1 MLRTIIRALVLCSA
15 LGVAQASLASDFTGK
30 TVSFIIPFAAGGGSD
45 VWGRFDA
52 QFLAKHLPGHPNVV
66 IRNVP
71 GGGSISGANFFA
83 ANAKPDG
90 LTIFGTGGSTQFP
103 YLLGLQTVKY
113 DYRDWR
119 IVLAAPT
126 GGVTYVARSLGVS
139 SLADV
144 QKLRGQ
150 KLFYASQGVTSLDL
164 VPLLA
169 FRMLGIDVQFVTG
182 FPGRSEGLLA
192 FEKGETN
199 VDFQTS
205 AAYIRSAAPLVKNGS
220 ATALFSC
227 GVLDD
232 KGNLIRDPN
241 FPDLP
246 NFAEAY
252 EQINGKPPAGIE
264 WDALRAFLLAGFP
277 AQKLI
282 VLPKDTADDIL
293 ETYRAAVRAMLH
305 DPEYLA
311 KRDAFIGEYEQ
322 VTDANAEALYKSA
335 IDISPVAR
343 AWVRDMLAR
352 EYGVN
357 FDK

>member
-1 MLRTIIRALVLCSA
+1 MLA
-15 LGVAQASLASDFTGK
+15 LGLTFAPLASAADFTGK

-52 QFLAKHLPGHPNVV
+52 QFLSKHLPGKPAVV
-66 IRNVP
+66 IRNIP
-71 GGGSISGANFFA
+71 GGGSISGANLFA
-83 ANAKPDG
+83 GSAKGDG

-103 YLLGLQTVKY
+103 YLLGLQSVKY
-113 DYRDWR
+113 DYREWR

-126 GGVTYVARSLGVS
+126 GGVTFVSRDLGVS

-144 QKLRGQ
+144 SKLRGQ

-192 FEKGETN
+192 FEKGEVN

-205 AAYIRSAAPLVKNGS
+205 AAYIRNAAPLVQSGR
-220 ATALFSC
+220 ATALFSW
-227 GVLDD
+227 GVLD
-232 KGNLIRDPN
+232 GNGKLIRDPN
-241 FPDLP
+241 FPNLP
-246 NFAEAY
+246 HFAEAY
-252 EQINGKPPAGIE
+252 ETITGKPPAGVE
-264 WDALRAFLLAGFP
+264 WEALRAFLLAGFP

-282 VLPKDTADDIL
+282 VLPKDTPDDIL
-293 ETYRAAVRAMLH
+293 EAYRAAVRAMLK
-305 DPEYLA
+305 DDEYLG

-322 VTDANAEALYKSA
+322 VTDKDAEALYSNA
-335 IDISPVAR
+335 IAISPAAR
-343 AWVRDMLAR
+343 TWVRDMLQR
-352 EYGVN
+352 DHGIN